1 MGYLHRPH
9 VLQEIHIERSSLLKH
24 SMYFFCIHTLIVNH
38 TTCTYNTGVST
49 YPIYE
54 NKKKKIKTT
63 TNYNS
68 DKYLQH

>member
-1 MGYLHRPH
+1 
-9 VLQEIHIERSSLLKH
+9 
-24 SMYFFCIHTLIVNH
+24 MYFFCIHTLIVNH